1 MFGFGKQEAVGTPDY
16 ATAGDFD
23 RIFQE
28 EQSSFYALAFLLT
41 ANHQHA
47 EQCVVSG
54 IDDASRG
61 SSVFREWA
69 ASWAKRAVIKNAIR
83 LIFSPENNL
92 QPEPWNQ
99 GEPEDRIMIDTVT
112 ALEPF
117 ERFVFVMTVLEGF
130 SDRDCSILLS
140 RATEEVRQT
149 RERTLDQL
157 QRASSETFLAEEISV
172 PASVSA
178 S

>member
-92 QPEPWNQ
+92 PPEPWNQ